1 MAGLEDLVVE
11 LMEPLGGVSIRRMF
25 GGRGVF
31 KDGLM
36 FALLSSRGIFYLKA
50 DERTGP
56 DFEREGCGQF
66 AAAMK
71 GRKTGMPYWRAP
83 ERLFDEPDEFAVWAR
98 AAFDAAVRAKMAKP
112 PSRKTK
118 TATVAAVSNKNT
130 KRRTRG

>member
-56 DFEREGCGQF
+56 DFEREGCEQF
-66 AAAMK
+66 AAHMK
-71 GRKTGMPYWRAP
+71 GRKAAMPYWRVP
-83 ERLFDEPDEFAVWAR
+83 ERLFDEPDEFAEWAR
-98 AAFDAAVRAKMAKP
+98 AAFEAAVRAKTAKP
-112 PSRKTK
+112 AGRKIK
-118 TATVAAVSNKNT
+118 TAARAAVASRTT
-130 KRRTRG
+130 KRRTGG